1 MFEGGFDEVIGEMQ
15 HCERGIA
22 ELQARQLRAIVAFGE
37 MLARE
42 PIGSNAEFLADR
54 VALVLSVSCS
64 AAAARVDIAQDL
76 TSRLPSTL
84 AALERGEVDL
94 LRARAISEGTRVLS
108 AGQAAAVEERVLTR
122 AVEQT
127 APQLRQSVRRAVL
140 RLDPDGAQR
149 RHTRAKRGRRVE
161 LYPADDGMATL
172 WAHLPAAAAR
182 AIYDT
187 VDAHAR
193 HTGGAGDDRCA
204 DERRADAFVDLML
217 GAATGPAAQVVV
229 NVPVGTL
236 LGLDGA
242 PGELAGYGPIPA
254 AMAREL
260 AADATWRRLLTDPVS
275 GAVVEFGRT
284 TYRPPAALADFVRA
298 RDRTC
303 RFPSCNRAAQHC
315 DLDHRVPFPEGP
327 TNADNVD
334 VLCRRHHRLKHTNG
348 WQTARLPNGDYN
360 WRSPDGRYYLC
371 RNENAPEPP
380 MPVAEP
386 AAAVAAAQAAD
397 DPPPY

>member
-1 MFEGGFDEVIGEMQ
+1 MKC
-15 HCERGIA
+15 CERGIA
-22 ELQARQLRAIVAFGE
+22 ELQAQQLKAI
-37 MLARE
+37 
-42 PIGSNAEFLADR
+42 AEFAELLKQEPLGGNDEFLVDH
-54 VALVLSVSCS
+54 VALVLGVSG
-64 AAAARVDIAQDL
+64 AAAGSRVAMAQDL

-108 AGQAAAVEERVLTR
+108 PEQAAVVEQRVLPR

-140 RLDPDGAQR
+140 RVDPDGAQR

-172 WAHLPAAAAR
+172 WAILPAPAAR

-193 HTGGAGDDRCA
+193 HTAGADDDRCA
-204 DERRADAFVDLML
+204 DERRADAFVDLVL
-217 GAATGPAAQVVV
+217 GAATAPATQVVV

-254 AMAREL
+254 GMAREL
-260 AADATWRRLLTDPVS
+260 AADATWRRILTDPVE
-275 GAVVEFGRT
+275 GKVLEFGRT

-298 RDRTC
+298 RDKTC

-315 DLDHRVPFPEGP
+315 DLDHRVPHPEGP
-327 TNADNVD
+327 TSPDNVD
-334 VLCRRHHRLKHTNG
+334 VLCRRHHRLKHTTG
-348 WQTARLPNGDYN
+348 WMTARLPNGDYN
-360 WRSPDGRYYLC
+360 WRSPAGRYYLC
-371 RNENAPEPP
+371 RNSEAADEPQ
-380 MPVAEP
+380 VAESVP
-386 AAAVAAAQAAD
+386 VAAARELPIVDSAQVD
-397 DPPPY
+397 DPPF